1 MTTAQGGGEV
11 GRSVHTGARVPTP
24 RKTDKLSRRFKLIL
38 TVFLAL
44 TAAFLITSA
53 ASLTAAQ
60 TTTPKVGTEWHQS
73 YAAGYSAHAM
83 QQTADGGYVIAGNGS
98 TQASGSTGTDMWLA
112 KIDSSGGQQWAKTYG
127 GTSSGPASAAAY
139 SVHETSDGG
148 FILAGWVDNSSGTPM
163 PEIVKTYAN
172 GTLQWGGYYAYLAP
186 GGANDVQQTNDGG
199 YLVVGTQLNGTKTEG
214 FVMTADSSGHVQAT
228 QVFAAGST
236 ADKVQP
242 TSDGGYVLVGSIGS
256 SGSRQ
261 AYLVKL
267 DESGREEWSQK
278 YGGGGDAIGNAIVQA
293 DDGGYVFCGATNS
306 QGNGG
311 YDAWLVKTD
320 ANGNVQWQRTFG
332 GTEDDSAISLQGT
345 SDGGYIL
352 GGVTQSFGTIGQ
364 DNAWL
369 VKTDANGNYAW
380 DVLWYHIE
388 GAAGSVLQ
396 ANDGSYVIS
405 GSDAATGSPYVLQTT
420 AETTLGPGT
429 TATAG
434 LNGMAIGVLVVLVGA
449 VGTMGIW
456 RMRRSKR
463 APSQLDLSAPSG
475 GATTG
480 VAGGATTGVAG
491 GATTGVAGGATTGV
505 AGLYRARPP
514 SETRP
519 SGQYGLASDSS
530 FPVEL
535 GSQYSEARYLGEG
548 GFARVFSALN
558 LQRTPVAVK
567 VLKTSDPKAG
577 KLFATEAA
585 NWTVLRHENIVRLF
599 DYNIFPVPYLESEL
613 CDGNVELEMLRGPVT
628 VERSIE
634 IVEEVARGLSYAHKL
649 KILHGDIKPSNM
661 LLKDNVVKV
670 SDWGLSKLKTEQSV
684 SIAGVTLQY
693 AAPEELSR
701 QFGRADERTDIYQL
715 GVLFY
720 QLVTGKLPFA
730 DEPTIVDAILQQV
743 PVPPSQIR
751 PVSPKLDSIIL
762 KCLRKRKEERY
773 QSMDMLLTDLGGV
786 SN

>member
-1 MTTAQGGGEV
+1 MNVYKLIIHLVVIFLLSILFSGLVTVPAAAQSTSTTMQFRYNAQHTGDYGPVAGSTLSNVKPTWRFTTRGPVESSPAVVNGVVYVGSWDNNVYAIDATNGAQLWSFATGDPVYSSPAVVNVVVYVGSNDHNVYALNATNGAQLWKYTTASWVESSPAVVNGVVYVGGNDSNVYALNATTGVKKWSYTTGSAVFSSPAVVNGVVYV
-11 GRSVHTGARVPTP
+11 GSDDNNTYAIDATNGAKLWSFATGGFVDSSPAVSNGVVYVGSDDSNVYALNATNGA
-24 RKTDKLSRRFKLIL
+24 KLWSF
-38 TVFLAL
+38 
-44 TAAFLITSA
+44 
-53 ASLTAAQ
+53 
-60 TTTPKVGTEWHQS
+60 
-73 YAAGYSAHAM
+73 AAGYLGVESSPAVVNGVVYVGSDNHYVYALNATNGA
-83 QQTADGGYVIAGNGS
+83 QLWSQPTDSGVYSSPAVVNGVVYVGSDDNNIYALNATNGGRLWSLATRDIVVSCPAVVNGVVYVGS
-98 TQASGSTGTDMWLA
+98 D
-112 KIDSSGGQQWAKTYG
+112 DSNVYA
-127 GTSSGPASAAAY
+127 
-139 SVHETSDGG
+139 
-148 FILAGWVDNSSGTPM
+148 IGTP
-163 PEIVKTYAN
+163 PS
-172 GTLQWGGYYAYLAP
+172 P
-186 GGANDVQQTNDGG
+186 GGA
-199 YLVVGTQLNGTKTEG
+199 LP
-214 FVMTADSSGHVQAT
+214 
-228 QVFAAGST
+228 GSNW
-236 ADKVQP
+236 
-242 TSDGGYVLVGSIGS
+242 I
-256 SGSRQ
+256 
-261 AYLVKL
+261 
-267 DESGREEWSQK
+267 
-278 YGGGGDAIGNAIVQA
+278 
-293 DDGGYVFCGATNS
+293 
-306 QGNGG
+306 
-311 YDAWLVKTD
+311 
-320 ANGNVQWQRTFG
+320 
-332 GTEDDSAISLQGT
+332 
-345 SDGGYIL
+345 
-352 GGVTQSFGTIGQ
+352 
-364 DNAWL
+364 
-369 VKTDANGNYAW
+369 
-380 DVLWYHIE
+380 
-388 GAAGSVLQ
+388 
-396 ANDGSYVIS
+396 
-405 GSDAATGSPYVLQTT
+405 
-420 AETTLGPGT
+420 
-429 TATAG
+429 
-434 LNGMAIGVLVVLVGA
+434 AIGVVAVALLGIVG
-449 VGTMGIW
+449 MGY
-456 RMRRSKR
+456 MRRSKR
-463 APSQLDLSAPSG
+463 AATRHGPSVPSG
-475 GATTG
+475 GATKG
-480 VAGGATTGVAG
+480 VAGGAVKGTAG
-491 GATTGVAGGATTGV
+491 GAVTGTAGGVVTRATGAYEPQPPV
-505 AGLYRARPP
+505 ARPSEQYGSAP
-514 SETRP
+514 SVE
-519 SGQYGLASDSS
+519 QYGLAYGLASAPS

-535 GSQYSEARYLGEG
+535 GSQYSDVGYLGEG